1 MSQSGCQQ
9 IRRRRAA
16 AAETEPTVQSGW
28 KEAGLRTVLPGAP
41 VSSRAPKPAELSNGA
56 LEESVDQPLHRPR
69 AVLALAAIVGLLV
82 AACGTGGVSPATS
95 SHPPASGSAA
105 GCGTPAVAPSAS
117 GSAAAGSPQKLIV
130 GLGYIPSVQFAQFYL
145 AQQAGYYRDA
155 GLDVTFQNGR
165 DSDLVPLAGQGA
177 LDIALADG
185 TSVIPAVGQGIPVKY
200 IASIYEK

>member
-82 AACGTGGVSPATS
+82 AASGT
-95 SHPPASGSAA
+95 
-105 GCGTPAVAPSAS
+105 
-117 GSAAAGSPQKLIV
+117 AAAGSPQKLIV